1 MKKYSEFTKLS
12 IHNHF
17 GSKNSE
23 KKINESFNKITLMD
37 YNSVI
42 ERLQDANQNDY
53 ELLVLTNA
61 NTFKVVDYILIRLLA
76 KECNIEILPGVE
88 INVSN
93 NDYTKFLHVVLIL
106 NPNSDLLEFQ
116 EELQECY
123 NENSKNYIS
132 IEQLVKIII
141 ERKVIIIPHGIK
153 QSGGKRSSSENI
165 EQFKEIIA
173 FDDAIPVVIEDNKSY
188 HKETLIQKLKDE
200 LSKGELAWLE
210 QSANI
215 SAADRMSYSKI
226 DSPSYIWGESSF
238 NDLFFASLMKGTRIK
253 REEDI
258 IAKTSYISKIEIIPK
273 EGIKNPQISYSSI
286 VCSHGL
292 NSIIGKSGSGKT
304 LLLNAIKQSL
314 TGKGLETKSSGI
326 SEYNEIYK
334 DVEVC
339 LYDSNGNKINLDDK
353 WKVFEGDNLYSKIL
367 KAYSSDK
374 TKLLDELDLEVN
386 SNVFNSII
394 TVFSDKLT
402 NYKNNLLKLIKL
414 RKGLSETIA
423 SLSSNIDFL
432 NKNKKVTSESITY
445 LKDTNLVIKIKD
457 LIKKLKLCQKDIE
470 TMIKIKSKL
479 LEYSK
484 KYNVNCDDDINNLYT
499 KIIKK
504 IDENKLNILKI
515 ELDLKEQIEIQVS
528 IYNIVKKYNLSLG
541 KKLEAIIEK
550 KQEVLTFIENI
561 KEYLKQIIPLQE
573 QIEVPFLNAKTF
585 NSAIKLNP
593 NTYSKLL
600 IKDINLSIDYSSL
613 TDIFDSCIGQSNNKI
628 NLTKFK
634 GISLNLCDPASVENF
649 IDIFVKEDYK
659 YDISLNKD
667 YNSYLI
673 YEIQLKNS
681 SGNYENIET
690 LSAGELGKTYIS
702 NMIDKQILNGGSNL
716 IILFDQP
723 DSNLEKKFILNELV
737 TKINNLRNNF
747 QVFITTHEPLLVVNA
762 DSNNIIKAENNKSA
776 ISKKNAIKY
785 ERLSFVDSTNS
796 KNDMIEK
803 IAEMVDGSHK
813 AVKERDKI
821 YGGMLSEN

>member
-42 ERLQDANQNDY
+42 ERLQDANKNDY

-210 QSANI
+210 KSANI

-273 EGIKNPQISYSSI
+273 EEITNPQISYSSI

-374 TKLLDELDLEVN
+374 TKLLNELDLEVN
-386 SNVFNSII
+386 NNVFNSII

-457 LIKKLKLCQKDIE
+457 LIKKLKLCQKDIG

-737 TKINNLRNNF
+737 TKIDNLRNNF

>member
-17 GSKNSE
+17 GSKDSE
-23 KKINESFNKITLMD
+23 KKINESFNKITSME

-42 ERLQDANQNDY
+42 ERLEDADKNDY

-61 NTFKVVDYILIRLLA
+61 NTFKVIDYISIRLLA
-76 KECNIEILPGVE
+76 KEYNIEILPGVE

-93 NDYTKFLHVVLIL
+93 SDYTKFLHVVLIL
-106 NPNSDLLEFQ
+106 NPNSDLLDFQ

-123 NENSKNYIS
+123 NENLKNYIT
-132 IEQLVKIII
+132 IEQLVKIVL

-153 QSGGKRSSSENI
+153 QSGGRRSSSENA

-188 HKETLIQKLKDE
+188 HRETLIQKLKDE
-200 LSKGELAWLE
+200 LSKDELAWLE

-226 DSPSYIWGESSF
+226 ESPSYIWGESSF
-238 NDLFFASLMKGTRIK
+238 NDLFFASLMKGSRIK

-258 IAKTSYISKIEIIPK
+258 IVKTSYISKIEIVPK
-273 EGIKNPQISYSSI
+273 EGINNPQISYSSI
-286 VCSHGL
+286 ECSHGL

-304 LLLNAIKQSL
+304 LLLNAIKQYL
-314 TGKGLETKSSGI
+314 TGENLETKSSGI

-334 DVEVC
+334 DVDIY
-339 LYDSNGNKINLDDK
+339 LYDSNENKISLEDK
-353 WKVFEGDNLYSKIL
+353 WKVFEGDNLYNKIL

-386 SNVFNSII
+386 SNVFDSII
-394 TVFSDKLT
+394 TSFSNKLT
-402 NYKNNLLKLIKL
+402 DYKDNLLRLIKL

-432 NKNKKVTSESITY
+432 NENKKVSSESITY
-445 LKDTNLVIKIKD
+445 LKDTNLVTKMND
-457 LIKKLKLCQKDIE
+457 LIEKLKVCQTDIE
-470 TMIKIKSKL
+470 TMIKIKNKL
-479 LEYSK
+479 IEYSN
-484 KYNVNCDDDINNLYT
+484 KYNADCTEDISKLYT
-499 KIIKK
+499 KIIEK
-504 IDENKLNILKI
+504 IDENKLDILKV
-515 ELDLKEQIEIQVS
+515 ELNLKEQIEIQSS
-528 IYNIVKKYNLSLG
+528 IYNIVKRYNLSLG

-550 KQEVLTFIENI
+550 KQEILTFIENI
-561 KEYLKQIIPLQE
+561 KDYLKQIIPLQE
-573 QIEVPFLNAKTF
+573 QIEVPCLNNEMFKT
-585 NSAIKLNP
+585 SIKLNP

-600 IKDINLSIDYSSL
+600 INDINLSIDYSNL
-613 TDIFDSCIGQSNNKI
+613 TNIFDSCIGQSNNKI

-634 GISLNLCDPASVENF
+634 NVNLNLCDSTSIEKF
-649 IDIFVKEDYK
+649 IDIFVKDDYK

-667 YNSYLI
+667 YNSYLN

-702 NMIDKQILNGGSNL
+702 NMIDKQISNGGSNL

-776 ISKKNAIKY
+776 ISKKNAINY

-821 YGGMLSEN
+821 YGGMLNEN